1 MTDQRNAQSSGL
13 TFCEYVNR
21 HAASTGYP
29 PTDSPQV
36 KSELLPDASKPVYGL
51 WHGCC
56 ELLANI
62 WKPEKMKTIQG
73 SCLSHEPCI
82 RLNWSPTISLAKSRL
97 RSYENAGRRHV
108 QTRAFFSLNNIKHIN
123 WEIKN
128 KKIFLKKKELC
139 RLLIRIPA
147 LQFYSSV
154 PRNIY
159 THFYTY
165 IFICASYLLAYLYN

>member
-21 HAASTGYP
+21 RAASTGYP

-51 WHGCC
+51 RHGCC

-128 KKIFLKKKELC
+128 KKKKKGVMQT
-139 RLLIRIPA
+139 A
-147 LQFYSSV
+147 YSNSSFAVLQFCSKEHIHTLLYV
-154 PRNIY
+154 YIY
-159 THFYTY
+159 LCIVLTCL
-165 IFICASYLLAYLYN
+165 FI

>member
-1 MTDQRNAQSSGL
+1 MFFSTDKISQICSVWGYDPYETRCAMTDQRNAQSSGL

-21 HAASTGYP
+21 RAASTGYP

-51 WHGCC
+51 RHGCC

-82 RLNWSPTISLAKSRL
+82 RLN
-97 RSYENAGRRHV
+97 
-108 QTRAFFSLNNIKHIN
+108 
-123 WEIKN
+123 
-128 KKIFLKKKELC
+128 
-139 RLLIRIPA
+139 
-147 LQFYSSV
+147 
-154 PRNIY
+154 
-159 THFYTY
+159 
-165 IFICASYLLAYLYN
+165 